1 MHPYSASENGLLVGF
16 HLSIVYH
23 ILYILILNQTVS
35 TDDYRHYFIRINVD
49 NEAAFGKTD
58 IVQACCKP

>member
-23 ILYILILNQTVS
+23 ILYILIPNQTVY
-35 TDDYRHYFIRINVD
+35 TDDYIYYFIQIDVD
-49 NEAAFGKTD
+49 NEAAFGQTD
-58 IVQACCKP
+58 IVKACWKP